1 MSDPTNRAPTAV
13 TPSPTAPQDAPL
25 HRRDR
30 AIGIFDSGIGGLTVL
45 QAISRRLPNE
55 HLIYLG
61 DTARVPYGTKS
72 PAMVTR
78 YATEVVRK
86 LMSHPLKMVVI
97 ACNTASACSLGALVE
112 TVDPTGAIPVIGVIG
127 PGAHA
132 AMAATR
138 RGRVGVIA
146 TESTIR
152 QGAYQRV
159 LKNMAPELEVWG
171 QPCPLFVPLAE
182 EGWTDNEVTLATAS
196 RYLEPLKAHD
206 VDSLILGCTHYPLL
220 KESIAKVMGPDVTL
234 IDSAEATAR
243 EVEAL
248 LATRGLLR
256 TGTDRGRRHF
266 MVTDAPER
274 FARVGEKF
282 LGEPLENVEQVEL

>member
-1 MSDPTNRAPTAV
+1 MIP
-13 TPSPTAPQDAPL
+13 
-25 HRRDR
+25 HRQDR

-45 QAISRRLPNE
+45 QAISRTLPAE
-55 HLIYLG
+55 HLLYLG
-61 DTARVPYGTKS
+61 DTARVPYGAKS
-72 PAMVTR
+72 PATVTR
-78 YATEVVRK
+78 FSIEVVRH
-86 LMSHPLKMVVI
+86 LMRQPLKMLVI

-112 TVDPTGAIPVIGVIG
+112 TVDPAGGIPVVGVIG

-132 AMAATR
+132 ALAATHN
-138 RGRVGVIA
+138 GKVGVLG

-159 LKNMAPELEVWG
+159 LQSMAPGLEVHG

-182 EGWTDNEVTLATAS
+182 EGWIDNEVTEATAR
-196 RYLEPLKAHD
+196 RYLEPLLPHALD
-206 VDSLILGCTHYPLL
+206 TLILGCTHYPLL
-220 KESIAKVMGPDVTL
+220 KPTIAKVMGEHVTL

-248 LATRGLLR
+248 LSTRGLLR
-256 TGTDRGRRHF
+256 QDTTPGRRHF

-282 LGEPLENVEQVEL
+282 LGAPLGDVELVTLSETKA

>member
-1 MSDPTNRAPTAV
+1 MTTMPDFLDSAAG
-13 TPSPTAPQDAPL
+13 L
-25 HRRDR
+25 HRQDR

-45 QAISRRLPNE
+45 RAISQLLPHE
-55 HLIYLG
+55 HVVYLG
-61 DTARVPYGTKS
+61 DTARVPYGARS

-78 YATEVVRK
+78 FATEVVSH
-86 LMSHPLKMVVI
+86 LMRFPLKMVVI
-97 ACNTASACSLGALVE
+97 ACNTVSACSLGALVE
-112 TVDPTGAIPVIGVIG
+112 TVDITGAIPVLGVIG

-138 RGRVGVIA
+138 TGKVGVIA
-146 TESTIR
+146 TESTIQ

-159 LKNMAPELEVWG
+159 LRTMAPGVQVWG

-182 EGWTDNEVTLATAS
+182 QGWVDNEVTLATAK
-196 RYLEPLKAHD
+196 RYLAPLQQEG

-220 KESIAKVMGPDVTL
+220 KGAIQEVMGPDVTL

-243 EVEAL
+243 EVQAL
-248 LATRGLLR
+248 LSTRGLLR
-256 TGTDRGRRHF
+256 QSQAPGRRHF

-274 FARVGEKF
+274 FARVGELF
-282 LGEPLENVEQVEL
+282 LGAPLETVEQVTL